1 MNSRAQKIYSFIAIL
16 TCFYIPFMSYAMAVG
31 NILMLILLSIFI
43 FYGLKK
49 LEFLNKKLLIF
60 LLLLIA
66 YIFISSF
73 FRQTFQDDFDY
84 LTKLT
89 QGFLLFF
96 LFYCVKD
103 VKNMINAFVYATFIS
118 ALITCINI
126 LYKYFNSSNFLLLGN
141 DILSST
147 FTMQR
152 LYLGFYVV
160 IALILTLYKRSTSN
174 NIKENFF
181 NNFLILFF
189 ISSLFLFS
197 SRSAII
203 IAFIVMLVLFKKA
216 FVRKNYKLIY
226 ISLSLIFMVLAI
238 NYQTLYKRVFY
249 GGDVLKS
256 SIIDEIKIHEPR
268 YDIWRFSFEVLN
280 ENKSYLWGLGPKTS
294 KDYLLQKYSQ
304 IEPEKRRN
312 WFLTRQFNTHNQYL
326 DILLSYGLFGLF
338 LFLIFIYELLNI
350 VRRNPISLCLVLSLV
365 LFLFI
370 ENIFHRQF
378 GLFIFSLA
386 IAWAINLTKD
396 NYEKNIGS

>member
-1 MNSRAQKIYSFIAIL
+1 
-16 TCFYIPFMSYAMAVG
+16 
-31 NILMLILLSIFI
+31 
-43 FYGLKK
+43 
-49 LEFLNKKLLIF
+49 
-60 LLLLIA
+60 
-66 YIFISSF
+66 
-73 FRQTFQDDFDY
+73 
-84 LTKLT
+84 
-89 QGFLLFF
+89 
-96 LFYCVKD
+96 
-103 VKNMINAFVYATFIS
+103 
-118 ALITCINI
+118 
-126 LYKYFNSSNFLLLGN
+126 
-141 DILSST
+141 
-147 FTMQR
+147 
-152 LYLGFYVV
+152 
-160 IALILTLYKRSTSN
+160 
-174 NIKENFF
+174 
-181 NNFLILFF
+181 
-189 ISSLFLFS
+189 
-197 SRSAII
+197 
-203 IAFIVMLVLFKKA
+203 
-216 FVRKNYKLIY
+216 
-226 ISLSLIFMVLAI
+226 MVLAI

-249 GGDVLKS
+249 GGDALKS